1 MARAGVFVG
10 RAPPRP
16 PPSMAGSA
24 SRSLLREKSN
34 ATVTRARKKTR
45 VESRWPCLQ
54 VLHSTDH
61 LSNSLHHQNSLVIS
75 ERYDLKFFLNFWN
88 GCLESPQEAGGRK
101 TTRKTT
107 RRAAMIQLNSR
118 LFFLFVFIFHTF
130 LILHGNGLKLSKNS
144 KYLQS
149 DRHCFGYHMKH
160 SE

>member
-10 RAPPRP
+10 RAPPRT
-16 PPSMAGSA
+16 PPSRAGSA

-75 ERYDLKFFLNFWN
+75 ERYDLKFSSIFGTAAL
-88 GCLESPQEAGGRK
+88 SPRKRLAAGKPPEKPPGDDPAEFQ
-101 TTRKTT
+101 TF
-107 RRAAMIQLNSR
+107 
-118 LFFLFVFIFHTF
+118 FFLFVFIFHTF